1 MVANA
6 ESPRLVDV
14 ASAKL
19 VSVNGLVSIVMDT
32 TGIQLK
38 REYDYQPRRYYG
50 PDCEYYDPKLWETSM
65 PLRQCFKKT

>member
-19 VSVNGLVSIVMDT
+19 GSVNGLVSIVMDI

-38 REYDYQPRRYYG
+38 REYDYQPRTYYG
-50 PDCEYYDPKLWETSM
+50 PDCE
-65 PLRQCFKKT
+65 